1 MATVLRLL
9 LDDAHM
15 PVVTAAA
22 EAMAVLVGP
31 GPEEEDTWQAAD
43 CNPVTGRKQHNSH
56 PSKHYSNITLHTT
69 CLRRFA
75 NVPLYTTCLRCLQ
88 S

>member
-9 LDDAHM
+9 LDDAHT

-31 GPEEEDTWQAAD
+31 GPEEEDVWEAAD
-43 CNPVTGRKQHNSH
+43 CNPVTGRKDNGH
-56 PSKHYSNITLHTT
+56 PGRYISNISL
-69 CLRRFA
+69 
-75 NVPLYTTCLRCLQ
+75 
-88 S
+88 